1 MKNLIYKFFLKFLI
15 FSIYSLNFFLKK
27 LNKDNFLQEVSESL
41 DEKKYIS
48 VEINQKKASFYC
60 PSTLS
65 HARVKKLFT
74 KEPETIDWINKF
86 INKDKIIFW
95 DIGANI
101 GVYSIYAGIK
111 YENIEIISFEPST
124 SNTRLLSR
132 NIFINKLQNKIKIF
146 QLALTDNENI
156 ISTFKETNFQEGGS
170 LSTFKENFDYN
181 GNIILNNKIENEYKI
196 FGTSIDF
203 IIKNNVLNIPDYL
216 KCDVDGIEHYILN
229 GASTLLESPRLKEIS
244 IEINPKFIHQFDE
257 VTKKLYQNNFKIVSY
272 NDKKIISE
280 EFFLKQKPNGG
291 NILFKKFEF

>member
-1 MKNLIYKFFLKFLI
+1 MINLIYKFVLNFLI
-15 FSIYSLNFFLKK
+15 YLINLLNFFLKK
-27 LNKDNFLQEVSESL
+27 INKDNFLQELTESL
-41 DEKKYIS
+41 DKKKYINLKI
-48 VEINQKKASFYC
+48 EQKNASFYC

-65 HARVKKLFT
+65 HSRVKKIFT

-86 INKDKIIFW
+86 INEDKIIFW

-111 YENIEIISFEPST
+111 YENIEIVSFEPST
-124 SNTRLLSR
+124 SNTRTLSR

-146 QLALTDNENI
+146 QLALSNNENV

-181 GNIILNNKIENEYKI
+181 GNKILNNKIENEYQI

-203 IIKNNVLNIPDYL
+203 ILKNNVLNFPDYV

-229 GASTLLESPRLKEIS
+229 GASTLLENSKLKEIS
-244 IEINPKFIHQFDE
+244 IEINPKFIQQFDE
-257 VTKKLYQNNFKIVSY
+257 ITNILYQNNFKIVNY
-272 NDKKIISE
+272 NDKKIMTKEDFI
-280 EFFLKQKPNGG
+280 KQKPDGG
-291 NILFKKFEF
+291 NVLFKKFKL